1 MSYEVKTGQGFQ
13 FLVPSADWMF
23 AGEALQTYELY
34 VISPFIEA
42 VKDRHTVLDVGANI
56 GIYAVVASPHAKR
69 VIALDASP
77 QNVKLIIANAALNN
91 ISNITAYPVAVSDRI
106 SLATFDCQESTNK
119 VMFPRK
125 INVSTIGDID
135 VALALPIDVLL
146 PNLRVDVLKIDVEG
160 REYAALNGALRI
172 LDQNPIVFSEY
183 SPDFIK
189 FGCDVEGTDY
199 LRLYFSRG
207 YSATILHRD
216 MSREDVG
223 QSADMI
229 QERWQ
234 RYMSEKVTHL
244 DLRFNP
250 PN

>member
-1 MSYEVKTGQGFQ
+1 
-13 FLVPSADWMF
+13 MF
-23 AGEALQTYELY
+23 AGESLQTYELY
-34 VISPFIEA
+34 VLSPFLEA
-42 VKDRHTVLDVGANI
+42 VEARHTLLDVGANI
-56 GIYAVVASPHAKR
+56 GIYSVVASPHVKR

-77 QNVKLIIANAALNN
+77 QNVKLIIANAKINN
-91 ISNITAYPVAVSDRI
+91 ISNLTAYPVAVSDQI
-106 SLATFDCQESTNK
+106 ALATFDCQESTNK
-119 VMFPRK
+119 VMFPRE
-125 INVSTIGDID
+125 INTSTIGDID

-172 LDQNPIVFSEY
+172 LDQKPIVFSEY

-189 FGCDVEGTDY
+189 FGCGVEGAAY
-199 LRLYFSRG
+199 LGLYFSRG
-207 YSATILHRD
+207 YSATILHRN
-216 MSREDVG
+216 MTREDVG
-223 QSADMI
+223 QNPDLI

-234 RYMSEKVTHL
+234 RYMSENVTHL